1 MARSLVELADMT
13 QSELLSGFVD
23 TLLKTD
29 EVTAAILANAAIT
42 DRPNVKFNRL
52 LAVPTPVYA
61 NCDTSFSNQQISGS
75 PVTVDLLTMAVQYN
89 VCDIGQNLFS
99 SFTDTLASETEGALK
114 GLSQKILEGITG
126 SGNGSSAIIGID
138 SAATQTM
145 TCAVSGAIDV
155 GDLDAMIDLC
165 KTKDES
171 TFFAGSPAVV
181 RKVLAELRSESTLSY
196 QELAGTTMRVP
207 SYMGYPVLKAEGFAA
222 GKLFLVS
229 KAGYQV
235 WLGSS
240 PEMNVGGIF
249 HMQNLGESQT
259 KLEKLFRIYTHIA
272 AANVNPLGLVE
283 CGQVI

>member
-1 MARSLVELADMT
+1 MSRSLIELADTT
-13 QSELLSGFVD
+13 QEQLLSGFVD
-23 TLLKTD
+23 TLIKTN
-29 EVTAAILANAAIT
+29 EVTAAILAQAVIT
-42 DRPNVKFNRL
+42 DRAQIKFNRL
-52 LAVPTPVYA
+52 MSVPTPVYA
-61 NCDTSFSNQQISGS
+61 NCSTEFANQNISGS

-89 VCDIGQNLFS
+89 VCDIGQNLYS
-99 SFTDTLASETEGALK
+99 SFNDVLANETQGALK
-114 GLSQKILEGITG
+114 GLSDKILEGITG
-126 SGNGSSAIIGID
+126 SGNGSSSIIGLD

-155 GDLDAMIDLC
+155 GDLDAALDMC
-165 KTKDES
+165 KTKDEG
-171 TFFAGSPAVV
+171 TFFAGNPATV
-181 RKVLAELRSESTLSY
+181 RKVLAELRAESTLSY
-196 QELAGTTMRVP
+196 QDLAGTTMKVP
-207 SYMGYPVLKAEGFAA
+207 SYMGVPVLKAEGFAT

-259 KLEKLFRIYTHIA
+259 KLEKLFRLYCHIA

-283 CGQVI
+283 IGQVI